1 MIEWFAR
8 HPTAANLLMGAIM
21 LLGLTAIP
29 SLQRESLPE
38 IKNDKVQITVI
49 YKGATAEEVEDAIC
63 RRLEDALEGIT
74 ELDEMRCEAR
84 EGVAIATAVML
95 EGRDMARFMEDV
107 KSEIDAIDDF
117 PDDTELPVIEELAR
131 TDHVISIAVDG
142 VEDPVSLKAYAE
154 DLKSRLLSQEQ
165 IAEVTIFG
173 FSDHQIRI
181 EIPEWRL
188 RQFGLSAR
196 DIANSISRQSVGTPT
211 GRLESDQEDLLLRFD
226 DQRKRVD
233 DFYDLVVISGSSGA
247 NIRLGDIAKISDR
260 FDRDEDK
267 LTFNGRR
274 AALLDIAKTRSQ
286 DILEVLGRVK
296 GFVEKEQAKAPEGVH
311 LTLMWDTASVVQDRL
326 DMLVRNGIQGLLA
339 VFLVLWLFFSFR
351 YSFWVTMGLPVAFL
365 GTFFL
370 LPLMGVTINMI
381 SMVGLLIGV
390 GLLMDDAI
398 VIAENIAARM
408 TKGDSP
414 LHAAITGTRQVLP
427 GVLSSFA
434 TTLLVFGSLVFIT
447 GQMGQILRI
456 LPIVLIVVLS
466 VSLLEAFL
474 ILPHHLSHSLSHM
487 KESRPSRFRQGFERR
502 FEAFRDRH
510 FGPLLDRAIDY
521 RYLTLGIVLLL
532 LMLAIAMPLG
542 GKLKFV
548 GFPELE
554 GTMMEARILF
564 PQGTPLART
573 EAAVKQITEALQR
586 TDDAFRPLQPREQS
600 VVSNVAVIY
609 GQNPDAHETG
619 PHVARI
625 LADLISTETRNA
637 KLDDLINRWRE
648 ETGELADVITVT
660 FTKPAFGPGGRP
672 IELRLLG
679 DDLDRLKAAAGELT
693 DWLGSFRGVN
703 DLSDDLRP
711 GKREFRL
718 HLKPGAGVL
727 GLDARGVAD
736 QVRAAYQGIV
746 IDQFPVG
753 PESYEVNLRLA
764 ASDRLNVENLYNLS
778 LTGPD
783 GVLIPLSAVA
793 DVEAVRG
800 WARINRIDRQRAV
813 TIQGDVNRRQANAQ
827 ELLGMAK
834 TSFIPELLKRYP
846 DLRFDVQG
854 ESKESA
860 KTGQSIGRNILLGL
874 IGVYLLLALQFK
886 GYLAPL
892 TVMIVIPSA
901 LIGVIFGH
909 VALGIDLTMPSI
921 VGMASLF
928 GVVVNDSI
936 LLVVFI
942 RDERLLGIPVQ
953 EAARQAARARFRP
966 ILLTSITT
974 IAGLMP
980 LLLETSLQAQIL
992 IPLAASIAFG
1002 LTAATAVALFLVPAV
1017 YCILDDFN
1025 LLGSLHD
1032 ESDEA
1037 DEATA
1042 QALVSETGEPPPSP
1056 ESG

>member
-1 MIEWFAR
+1 MIDWFAR

-21 LLGLTAIP
+21 LLGLTALP
-29 SLQRESLPE
+29 GLQRESLPE
-38 IKNDKVQITVI
+38 IKNDKVQITVV
-49 YKGATAEEVEDAIC
+49 YKGATAEEVEDAVC
-63 RRLEDALEGIT
+63 RRLEDALEGLT

-84 EGVAIATAVML
+84 EGVAIATAVMI
-95 EGRDMARFMEDV
+95 EGRDMSRFLEDV
-107 KSEIDAIDDF
+107 KSQVDAIDDF

-131 TDHVISIAVDG
+131 TDHVISLAVDG
-142 VEDPVSLKAYAE
+142 IEDPVSLKAYAE
-154 DLKSRLLSQEQ
+154 ALKSRLLNREN
-165 IAEVTIFG
+165 IAEVTIYG

-188 RQFGLSAR
+188 RQYGLSAR
-196 DIANSISRQSVGTPT
+196 DVANSIARQSVGTPT
-211 GRLESDQEDLLLRFD
+211 GRLESKQEDLLLRFD

-247 NIRLGDIAKISDR
+247 SIRLGDIAKISDR

-274 AALLDIAKTRSQ
+274 AALLNIAKTRSQ
-286 DILEVLGRVK
+286 DILDILHRVK
-296 GFVEKEQAKAPEGVH
+296 DFVQREQAKAPPGVH

-326 DMLVRNGIQGLLA
+326 DMLVRNGIQGLIA

-351 YSFWVTMGLPVAFL
+351 YSFWVAMGLPASFL

-370 LPLMGVTINMI
+370 LPLLGITINMI

-398 VIAENIAARM
+398 VISENVAARM
-408 TKGDSP
+408 AKGDSP

-434 TTLLVFGSLVFIT
+434 TTLLVFGSLAFIT

-487 KESRPSRFRQGFERR
+487 KGKRPSRFRQGFERR
-502 FEAFRDRH
+502 FEALRDNR
-510 FGPLLDRAIDY
+510 FGPLLDRAIEY
-521 RYLTLGIVLLL
+521 RYLTLGIVLMLL
-532 LMLAIAMPLG
+532 ILAVAMPVG

-554 GTMMEARILF
+554 GDMMEARILF

-573 EAAVKQITEALQR
+573 EAAVQTLKAALQR
-586 TDDAFRPLQPREQS
+586 TDKAFRPLQPEQQS
-600 VVSNVAVIY
+600 LVSNVAVIY
-609 GQNPDAHETG
+609 GQNPDAHESG
-619 PHVARI
+619 PHVARM
-625 LADLISTETRNA
+625 LVDLLDTQTRNA
-637 KLDDLINRWRE
+637 KLDEVINRWRQE
-648 ETGELADVITVT
+648 SGQLPDAISVT

-679 DDLDRLKAAAGELT
+679 DDLNRLKAAAGELT
-693 DWLGSFRGVN
+693 GWLGSFRGVN

-711 GKREFRL
+711 GKREYRL

-727 GLDARGVAD
+727 GLDARSVAD

-764 ASDRLNVENLYNLS
+764 ENDRLNAENLYNLS
-778 LTGPD
+778 LTGPN
-783 GVLIPLSAVA
+783 GALIPLSAVA

-800 WARINRIDRQRAV
+800 WARINRVDRQR
-813 TIQGDVNRRQANAQ
+813 TITVQGDVDRTKANAQ
-827 ELLGMAK
+827 ELLGLAK
-834 TSFIPELLKRYP
+834 SSYIPELLKRYP

-860 KTGQSIGRNILLGL
+860 KTGQSIGRNVLLGL

-892 TVMIVIPSA
+892 TVMIVIPSS
-901 LIGVIFGH
+901 LIGVVFGH
-909 VALGIDLTMPSI
+909 IALGYDLTMPSI

-942 RDERLLGIPVQ
+942 RDARAQGMDVQ
-953 EAARQAARARFRP
+953 TAARQAARERFRP

-992 IPLAASIAFG
+992 IPLAVSIAFG
-1002 LTAATAVALFLVPAV
+1002 LTAATVVALFLVPSV

-1025 LLGSLHD
+1025 LLGSLHS

-1037 DEATA
+1037 SADMPQTA
-1042 QALVSETGEPPPSP
+1042 AGELPPT
-1056 ESG
+1056 